1 MDEGA
6 GATVFGAAAEST
18 CDDAGVTDALHE
30 PNPLYGSFWTQD
42 PDLVD
47 HELAAIRAGG
57 PTFFPEPETE
67 SIGIPNGPGA
77 WAVTSYDHIVEMSR
91 KPEIFS
97 SADGITI
104 TDLPQAFLEFYSS
117 MIAMDDPRHGRLRR
131 LVSLGFT
138 PRMLAALDDS
148 VKEQATRIVDDV
160 AERGECDFVVDVAAQ
175 LPLAIVCDLMGVP
188 RSELDFVFEQTNTVL
203 GASDPEYR
211 PDGTDVVTAL
221 LGAGGALAELMTSVA
236 ESKKGGDDTDLTSIL
251 VNSEVD
257 GERLSPSDIAS
268 FFILLVVAG
277 NETTR
282 NAISWGL
289 HYLTKNP
296 DQREIWKADIEGVTQ
311 TAVEEIVRIGSPV
324 SYMRRTA
331 TADTTLGN
339 TKIQKGDKLAMFYVA
354 ANRDDAHFE
363 DPLTFDVQRNPNKHL
378 GFGGPGPHF
387 CLGAHL
393 ARREIG
399 VMFSELF
406 RRLDDIETAGPP
418 DLLES
423 SFIHGIKHLPAVF
436 TPR

>member
-1 MDEGA
+1 MTEI
-6 GATVFGAAAEST
+6 
-18 CDDAGVTDALHE
+18 LHE
-30 PNPLYGSFWTQD
+30 PNPLYGAFWTQD
-42 PDLVD
+42 PLLVD
-47 HELAAIRAGG
+47 DAMAEIRAGG
-57 PTFFPEPETE
+57 PQFFDEPETE

-77 WAVTSYDHIVEMSR
+77 WVITGYDDIIEMSR
-91 KPEIFS
+91 TPELFS
-97 SADGITI
+97 SANGITI
-104 TDLPQAFLEFYSS
+104 TDLPQEFLEFYSS

-138 PRMLAALDDS
+138 PRMLTELDDS
-148 VKEQATRIVDDV
+148 VLEQASLIVEEV
-160 AERGECDFVVDVAAQ
+160 RERGECDFVVDIAAR

-188 RSELDFVFEQTNTVL
+188 RSQFDFVFDQTNIVL
-203 GASDPEYR
+203 GASDPEYL
-211 PDGTDVVTAL
+211 PDDSDVVTAL
-221 LGAGGALAELMTSVA
+221 LGAGGALAELMQDVATS
-236 ESKKGGDDTDLTSIL
+236 KRGGDGTDLTTIL
-251 VNSEVD
+251 MNSEVD

-282 NAISWGL
+282 NAMSWGL

-296 DQREIWKADIEGVTQ
+296 EQRAIWQGDIEGVTK
-311 TAVEEIVRIGSPV
+311 TAVEEVVRIASPV

-331 TADTTLGN
+331 TADTTLGG
-339 TKIQKGDKLAMFYVA
+339 TQISEGDKLAMFYVA
-354 ANRDDAHFE
+354 ANRDEAHFT
-363 DPLTFDVQRNPNKHL
+363 DPLKFDVRRDPNRHL

-399 VMFSELF
+399 VMFQKLF
-406 RRLDDIETAGPP
+406 EHLPDIEASGPP

-423 SFIHGIKHLPAVF
+423 SFIHGIKHLPATF

>member
-1 MDEGA
+1 MPHVTEKHY
-6 GATVFGAAAEST
+6 
-18 CDDAGVTDALHE
+18 DA
-30 PNPLYGSFWTQD
+30 NPFYGSFWLQD
-42 PDLVD
+42 PEIVD
-47 HELAAIRAGG
+47 QQLAEIRAGG
-57 PTFFPEPETE
+57 PTFFSEPETE
-67 SIGIPNGPGA
+67 SIGIPNGPGV
-77 WAVTSYDHIVEMSR
+77 WAITSYDHIVEMSR
-91 KPEIFS
+91 TPDVYS
-97 SADGITI
+97 SAAGITI
-104 TDLPQAFLEFYSS
+104 TDLPQEFLEFYSS

-131 LVSLGFT
+131 LVSLGFN
-138 PRMLAALDDS
+138 PRMLAKLDSS
-148 VKEQATRIVDDV
+148 VREQAALIVDDV
-160 AERGECDFVVDVAAQ
+160 RERGECDFVVDIAAR

-188 RSELDFVFEQTNTVL
+188 RSELDFVFDQTNIVL

-221 LGAGGALAELMTSVA
+221 LGAGGALAELMTNVA
-236 ESKKGGDDTDLTSIL
+236 ESKKGDDGTDLTSIL

-282 NAISWGL
+282 NAMSWGL
-289 HYLTKNP
+289 HYLTRNP
-296 DQREIWKADIEGVTQ
+296 DQREIWQRDIEGVTH
-311 TAVEEIVRIGSPV
+311 TAVEELVRMASPV

-331 TADTTLGN
+331 TIDTTLGGVQ
-339 TKIQKGDKLAMFYVA
+339 IREGDKLAMFYVA
-354 ANRDDAHFE
+354 ANRDEAHFA
-363 DPLTFDVQRNPNKHL
+363 DPLRFDVLRDPNKHL
-378 GFGGPGPHF
+378 GYGGPGPHF

-406 RRLDDIETAGPP
+406 ERLPDIEAVGPP

-423 SFIHGIKHLPAVF
+423 SFIHGIKHLPARF